1 MWQGSVVSIS
11 IAPAESEPTRL
22 MDEVRV
28 IAGRGLEGD
37 RYCKPDGEAWEDPG
51 KEITLIAVEAI
62 DAMSQEFG
70 VDLEYKDA
78 RRNIITR
85 DVPLNDLIDK
95 EFAVDLEYKDARR
108 NIITRDVPLN
118 DLVDR
123 EFTVGDVRLK
133 GIRLNQPCQHLASL
147 TDQKVLKGLVD
158 RGGLRAQ
165 ILNDG
170 QIRVGDTVQGQ

>member
-11 IAPAESEPTRL
+11 IAPTESEPTRL
-22 MDEVRV
+22 VDQVRA

-51 KEITLIAVEAI
+51 KEITLIGVEAI
-62 DAMSQEFG
+62 DAMSRESG

-95 EFAVDLEYKDARR
+95 EFAV
-108 NIITRDVPLN
+108 
-118 DLVDR
+118 
-123 EFTVGDVRLK
+123 GDVRVK
-133 GIRLNQPCQHLASL
+133 GIRLNEPCQHLAGL
-147 TDQKVLKGLVD
+147 TDQKVLKGLVH

-170 QIRVGDTVQGQ
+170 QIRVGDTVRGQ

>member
-11 IAPAESEPTRL
+11 IAPTESEPTRL
-22 MDEVRV
+22 VDQVRA

-37 RYCKPDGEAWEDPG
+37 RYCKPDGEVWDDPG
-51 KEITLIAVEAI
+51 KEITLIGVEAI
-62 DAMSQEFG
+62 DAMSRESG

-78 RRNIITR
+78 RRNIITS

-95 EFAVDLEYKDARR
+95 EFAV
-108 NIITRDVPLN
+108 
-118 DLVDR
+118 
-123 EFTVGDVRLK
+123 GDVRVK
-133 GIRLNQPCQHLASL
+133 GIRLNEPCQHLAGL
-147 TDQKVLKGLVD
+147 TDQKVLKGLVH

-170 QIRVGDTVQGQ
+170 QIRVGDTVRGQ

>member
-22 MDEVRV
+22 VDEVRA

-37 RYCKPDGEAWEDPG
+37 RYCKPAGEAWEDPG
-51 KEITLIAVEAI
+51 KEITLIAAEAI
-62 DAMSQEFG
+62 DAMSRESGF
-70 VDLEYKDA
+70 DLEYKDA

-85 DVPLNDLIDK
+85 DVPLNELIDK
-95 EFAVDLEYKDARR
+95 EFA
-108 NIITRDVPLN
+108 I
-118 DLVDR
+118 
-123 EFTVGDVRLK
+123 GDVRVK

-147 TDQKVLKGLVD
+147 TDEKVLKGLMH

-170 QIRVGDTVQGQ
+170 RIRVGDTVQGQ

>member
-11 IAPAESEPTRL
+11 IAPAESEPMRL
-22 MDEVRV
+22 VDEVRA

-37 RYCKPDGEAWEDPG
+37 RYCKPDGEVWEDPG

-62 DAMSQEFG
+62 DAMSRESG

-95 EFAVDLEYKDARR
+95 EFAV
-108 NIITRDVPLN
+108 
-118 DLVDR
+118 
-123 EFTVGDVRLK
+123 GDVRVK

-147 TDQKVLKGLVD
+147 TDQKVLKGLVH

-170 QIRVGDTVQGQ
+170 RIRVGDTVQGQ

>member
-22 MDEVRV
+22 VDQVRA

-51 KEITLIAVEAI
+51 KEITLIGVEAI
-62 DAMSQEFG
+62 DAMSREIG
-70 VDLEYKDA
+70 VVLEYKDA

-95 EFAVDLEYKDARR
+95 EFAV
-108 NIITRDVPLN
+108 
-118 DLVDR
+118 
-123 EFTVGDVRLK
+123 GDVRVK
-133 GIRLNQPCQHLASL
+133 GIRLNEPCQHLAGL
-147 TDQKVLKGLVD
+147 TDHKVLRGLVH

-170 QIRVGDTVQGQ
+170 QIRVGDTVEGQ

>member
-11 IAPAESEPTRL
+11 IAPTENEPTRL
-22 MDEVRV
+22 VDQVRA

-37 RYCKPDGEAWEDPG
+37 RYCKPDGEVWEDPG
-51 KEITLIAVEAI
+51 KEITLIGVEAI
-62 DAMSQEFG
+62 DAMSTESG
-70 VDLEYKDA
+70 IDLEYKDA

-95 EFAVDLEYKDARR
+95 EFAV
-108 NIITRDVPLN
+108 
-118 DLVDR
+118 
-123 EFTVGDVRLK
+123 GDVRVK
-133 GIRLNQPCQHLASL
+133 GIRLNEPCQHLAGL
-147 TDQKVLKGLVD
+147 TDQKVLKGLVH

>member
-11 IAPAESEPTRL
+11 IAPTESEPTRL
-22 MDEVRV
+22 VDQVRA

-37 RYCKPDGEAWEDPG
+37 RYCKPEGEAWEDPG
-51 KEITLIAVEAI
+51 KEITLIGVEAL
-62 DAMSQEFG
+62 DAMGREIG
-70 VDLEYKDA
+70 VVLEYKDA

-95 EFAVDLEYKDARR
+95 EFAV
-108 NIITRDVPLN
+108 
-118 DLVDR
+118 
-123 EFTVGDVRLK
+123 GDVRVK
-133 GIRLNQPCQHLASL
+133 GIRLNEPCQHLAGL
-147 TDQKVLKGLVD
+147 TDEKVLKGLVH

-170 QIRVGDTVQGQ
+170 EIKVGDTVQGQ

>member
-1 MWQGSVVSIS
+1 MWQGNVVSIS
-11 IAPAESEPTRL
+11 IAPSEGEPTRL
-22 MDEVRV
+22 VDQVRA

-51 KEITLIAVEAI
+51 KEITLIGVEAI
-62 DAMSQEFG
+62 DAMSREIG
-70 VDLEYKDA
+70 VALEYKDA

-95 EFAVDLEYKDARR
+95 EFAV
-108 NIITRDVPLN
+108 
-118 DLVDR
+118 
-123 EFTVGDVRLK
+123 GGVRVK
-133 GIRLNQPCQHLASL
+133 GIRLNEPCQHLAGL
-147 TDQKVLKGLVD
+147 TDHKVLKGLVH

-165 ILNDG
+165 ILSDG

>member
-11 IAPAESEPTRL
+11 IAPTESEPTRL
-22 MDEVRV
+22 VDDVRA

-37 RYCKPDGEAWEDPG
+37 RYCKADGEVWEDPG
-51 KEITLIAVEAI
+51 KEITLIGVEAI
-62 DAMSQEFG
+62 DAMSRESG

-95 EFAVDLEYKDARR
+95 EFAV
-108 NIITRDVPLN
+108 
-118 DLVDR
+118 
-123 EFTVGDVRLK
+123 GDVRVK
-133 GIRLNQPCQHLASL
+133 GIRLNEPCQHLASL
-147 TDQKVLKGLVD
+147 TDQKVLKGLVH

-170 QIRVGDTVQGQ
+170 QIRVGDIVQGQ

>member
-11 IAPAESEPTRL
+11 IAPTEGEPTRL
-22 MDEVRV
+22 VDQVRA

-51 KEITLIAVEAI
+51 KEITLIGVEAI
-62 DAMSQEFG
+62 DAMSRESG

-95 EFAVDLEYKDARR
+95 EFAV
-108 NIITRDVPLN
+108 
-118 DLVDR
+118 
-123 EFTVGDVRLK
+123 GGVRVK
-133 GIRLNQPCQHLASL
+133 GIRLNEPCQHLAGL
-147 TDQKVLKGLVD
+147 TDQKVLKGLVL

-170 QIRVGDTVQGQ
+170 QIKVGDTVQGQ

>member
-1 MWQGSVVSIS
+1 MWQGNVVSIS
-11 IAPAESEPTRL
+11 IAPSEGEPTRL
-22 MDEVRV
+22 VDQVRA

-51 KEITLIAVEAI
+51 KEITLIGVEAI
-62 DAMSQEFG
+62 DAMSREIG
-70 VDLEYKDA
+70 VALEYKDA

-95 EFAVDLEYKDARR
+95 EFAVGGVRVK
-108 NIITRDVPLN
+108 
-118 DLVDR
+118 
-123 EFTVGDVRLK
+123 GVRL
-133 GIRLNQPCQHLASL
+133 NEPCQHLAGL
-147 TDQKVLKGLVD
+147 TDHKVLKGLVH

-165 ILNDG
+165 ILSDG

>member
-11 IAPAESEPTRL
+11 IAPVESEPTRL
-22 MDEVRV
+22 VDEVRA

-37 RYCKPDGEAWEDPG
+37 RYCKPDGEAWDDPG
-51 KEITLIAVEAI
+51 KEITLIGVEAI
-62 DAMSQEFG
+62 DAMSRESG

-95 EFAVDLEYKDARR
+95 EFAV
-108 NIITRDVPLN
+108 
-118 DLVDR
+118 
-123 EFTVGDVRLK
+123 GDVRVK
-133 GIRLNQPCQHLASL
+133 GIRLNEPCQHLAGL
-147 TDQKVLKGLVD
+147 TDQKVLKGLVH

>member
-11 IAPAESEPTRL
+11 IAPAGSEPTRL
-22 MDEVRV
+22 VDEARA

-37 RYCKPDGEAWEDPG
+37 RYCKPAGERWEDPG
-51 KEITLIAVEAI
+51 KEITLIGVEAI
-62 DAMSQEFG
+62 DAMSRESG
-70 VDLEYKDA
+70 VELEYKDA

-85 DVPLNDLIDK
+85 DVPLNDLID
-95 EFAVDLEYKDARR
+95 
-108 NIITRDVPLN
+108 
-118 DLVDR
+118 R
-123 EFTVGDVRLK
+123 EFTVGDVRVK
-133 GIRLNQPCQHLASL
+133 GIRLNEPCQHLAGL
-147 TDQKVLKGLVD
+147 TDQKVLKGLVH

>member
-1 MWQGSVVSIS
+1 MWKGSVKSIS
-11 IAPAESEPTRL
+11 IAPTEGEPTRL
-22 MDEVRV
+22 VDQVRA

-51 KEITLIAVEAI
+51 TEITLIGVEAL
-62 DAMSQEFG
+62 DAMGQEIG
-70 VDLEYKDA
+70 VALEYKDA

-95 EFAVDLEYKDARR
+95 EFAV
-108 NIITRDVPLN
+108 
-118 DLVDR
+118 
-123 EFTVGDVRLK
+123 GDVRVK
-133 GIRLNQPCQHLASL
+133 GIRLNEPCQHLAGL
-147 TDQKVLKGLVD
+147 TDQKVLKGLVH

-170 QIRVGDTVQGQ
+170 QIRVGDTVVGQ

>member
-1 MWQGSVVSIS
+1 MWKGSVISIS
-11 IAPAESEPTRL
+11 IAPTEGEPTRL
-22 MDEVRV
+22 VDQVRA

-37 RYCKPDGEAWEDPG
+37 RYCKPAGEVWEDPG
-51 KEITLIAVEAI
+51 KEITLIGVEAI
-62 DAMSQEFG
+62 DAMSRESG

-78 RRNIITR
+78 RRNIITS

-95 EFAVDLEYKDARR
+95 EFAV
-108 NIITRDVPLN
+108 
-118 DLVDR
+118 
-123 EFTVGDVRLK
+123 GDVRVK
-133 GIRLNQPCQHLASL
+133 GIRLNEPCQHLAGL
-147 TDQKVLKGLVD
+147 TDQKVLKGLVH

>member
-22 MDEVRV
+22 VDQVRA

-37 RYCKPDGEAWEDPG
+37 RYCKPDGEVWDDPG
-51 KEITLIAVEAI
+51 KEITLIGVEAI
-62 DAMSQEFG
+62 DAMSRESG

-95 EFAVDLEYKDARR
+95 EFAV
-108 NIITRDVPLN
+108 
-118 DLVDR
+118 
-123 EFTVGDVRLK
+123 GDVRVK
-133 GIRLNQPCQHLASL
+133 GIRLNEPCQHLAGL
-147 TDQKVLKGLVD
+147 TDQKVLKELVH

>member
-11 IAPAESEPTRL
+11 IAPTGSEPTRL
-22 MDEVRV
+22 VDRVRA

-37 RYCKPDGEAWEDPG
+37 RYCKPDGEVWEDPG
-51 KEITLIAVEAI
+51 KEITLIGVEAI
-62 DAMSQEFG
+62 DAMSEESG

-95 EFAVDLEYKDARR
+95 EFAV
-108 NIITRDVPLN
+108 
-118 DLVDR
+118 
-123 EFTVGDVRLK
+123 GDVRVK
-133 GIRLNQPCQHLASL
+133 GIRLNEPCQHLASL
-147 TDQKVLKGLVD
+147 TDQKVLKGFVH

-170 QIRVGDTVQGQ
+170 QIRVGDTVRGQ